1 MCSPSWKLLYKVVLV
16 SANHQHE
23 SATGTCMSPLC
34 WISLPP
40 PPLPSPLGCYRAGV
54 WVPWVKQQIPVGYLF
69 YIWQC
74 KFPCYSLH
82 IAWILRGTIS
92 SMSPNS
98 GNVPLEGFCYHF
110 ETRANN
116 SWQWNSSPRPGILP
130 LKNQFSSVAQS
141 CLTLCHPMHI
151 DKYLLKVFPMIFF
164 FGFPFCLLCWGFVVY
179 PACWNKGNPGV

>member
-1 MCSPSWKLLYKVVLV
+1 MVLANSKHLRWLPFSLIFFLILNLFFNWRIIALQSCVGFCQPSTWISHRHMYV
-16 SANHQHE
+16 
-23 SATGTCMSPLC
+23 PPC

-40 PPLPSPLGCYRAGV
+40 PPLASPLGCYRAGV

-69 YIWQC
+69 YIWQR

-130 LKNQFSSVAQS
+130 LKNQFSSVA
-141 CLTLCHPMHI
+141 
-151 DKYLLKVFPMIFF
+151 
-164 FGFPFCLLCWGFVVY
+164 
-179 PACWNKGNPGV
+179 

>member
-1 MCSPSWKLLYKVVLV
+1 MWCWLIPNISGDFLLVWFFFNFKFIFQLK
-16 SANHQHE
+16 NNCFTE
-23 SATGTCMSPLC
+23 LC
-34 WISLPP
+34 WFLPTINMNQPQAHVCPSLLDLTPPP
-40 PPLPSPLGCYRAGV
+40 PPLASPLGCYRAGV

-69 YIWQC
+69 YIWQR

-130 LKNQFSSVAQS
+130 LKNQISSVA
-141 CLTLCHPMHI
+141 
-151 DKYLLKVFPMIFF
+151 
-164 FGFPFCLLCWGFVVY
+164 
-179 PACWNKGNPGV
+179 